1 MSRPLPAVLA
11 AGRYKTRR
19 GCATDSWMS
28 KEEEPVVVDNHP
40 YGDSPDPDVRY
51 RNIRYRDIRY
61 EVSENIATLTF
72 ARPEVLNAMTVDLIA
87 ETIEA
92 LDDAAQDD
100 QVRVIILTGEGRA
113 FSAGGDIRRLG
124 GESTGGEAPLP
135 PTPFE
140 RRAWLRRT
148 QRMILAIRQV
158 EKPVIAAVNGIAAG
172 GGFDIACACDIRIA
186 SDQARFSE
194 VFAKIGLF
202 PGTGGTYFL
211 PRIVGP
217 EKALE
222 MIWTAEVVD
231 AAEALRIGLV
241 SRVVPHDELMVE
253 SRLFAARLV
262 AGPPLALALAKAAV
276 YRGLDSDLNA
286 AFDYASTA
294 EAITLSSEDH
304 IEGINAFREK
314 RDPVFRGR

>member
-1 MSRPLPAVLA
+1 MSP
-11 AGRYKTRR
+11 
-19 GCATDSWMS
+19 
-28 KEEEPVVVDNHP
+28 EP
-40 YGDSPDPDVRY
+40 PDRTF
-51 RNIRYRDIRY
+51 NDIRY
-61 EVSENIATLTF
+61 DVSEHIATLTF
-72 ARPEVLNAMTVDLIA
+72 ARPEVMNAMTVDLIA

-92 LDDAAQDD
+92 LDLAAQDD
-100 QVRVIILTGEGRA
+100 QVRVVIITGEGRA
-113 FSAGGDIRRLG
+113 FSAGGDVRRLG
-124 GESTGGEAPLP
+124 GESTGGEQPLP
-135 PTPFE
+135 PTPFQ

-186 SDQARFSE
+186 SDRARFSE

-222 MIWTAEVVD
+222 LIWTAEMID
-231 AAEALRIGLV
+231 AEEALRIGLI
-241 SRVVPHDELMVE
+241 SRVVPHDDLVSEA
-253 SRLFAARLV
+253 RKFAGRLV

-304 IEGINAFREK
+304 VEGINAFRQK
-314 RDPVFRGR
+314 RPPEFRGR